1 LLSLLLLIDKNSFM
15 QKEAIEGKS
24 ILLFD
29 GVCNLCNGFVQFLIK
44 RDRRKQ
50 FLYASLQSEEGKELL
65 EAHQLSVDALN
76 TVVLIENGKAYTHSD
91 VALRVSRQLPGLWP
105 LFYGFVILPK
115 GLRDAIYNW
124 IARNRYRWFGKREAC
139 MIPTPELKSR
149 FLS

>member
-1 LLSLLLLIDKNSFM
+1 MDKNNFM

-44 RDRRKQ
+44 RDHRKQ
-50 FLYASLQSEEGKELL
+50 FLYASLQSEEAGALL
-65 EAHQLSVDALN
+65 EAHQLSADTLN
-76 TVVLIENGKAYTHSD
+76 TVVLIEDGKAYTHSD

-105 LFYGFVILPK
+105 LCYGFVILPK
-115 GLRDAIYNW
+115 GFRDALYNW
-124 IARNRYRWFGKREAC
+124 VARNRYRWFGKREAC